1 MKKINFKFD
10 ISGKKIFFILSF
22 IFFLFLLYLSI
33 PSLYDS
39 GRVQKDIIKKLD
51 EDFKLNF
58 SLSTDISYRILPKP
72 HFLIKDCEL
81 IQLESNVSNR
91 IAEIQDFKIFINL
104 GNFFNKEIKIKS
116 LNISNANFFINK
128 SNFKYIKDFFDQKF
142 SEKVLKINK
151 SKIFF
156 KDKDEEVVF
165 IYTVKDIVTSYDSDL
180 NKNNF
185 IMNGELFNIF
195 NRINWSK
202 NFNTKKKITKIN
214 AKKISLSF
222 QNEADFINNQYEY
235 KNSIEIQSNKLKT
248 KYKLNKD
255 NVIFSSKKSL
265 IKNTVINYEGEIDL
279 NPFNL
284 NLNIIS
290 QKIDFNYFFKNLSLF
305 NELLISRLFFKK
317 NLYAEIN
324 INSDNIVK
332 SKIFNKA
339 NLKINFQGGEINLN
353 DSIFYSDK
361 IGTLRFKNS
370 KFIVDENQ
378 WLFEGNS
385 KLNIKDLNYFY
396 KLFLIPKQKRF
407 EFNSIDFLFRINPKN
422 GIIKIKKIIFYDKN
436 NKIINLKLSE
446 NFLNEYSDDE
456 FSYLNPIK
464 FKNFLKK
471 LLLNYADEG

>member
-10 ISGKKIFFILSF
+10 INGKKIFFFLSF
-22 IFFLFLLYLSI
+22 IFFVFLLYLSI

-51 EDFKLNF
+51 QDFKLNF

-91 IAEIQDFKIFINL
+91 IAEIQEFKIFINQ

-116 LNISNANFFINK
+116 LIISKANFFINK
-128 SNFKYIKDFFDQKF
+128 SNFRFIRDFFDQKF
-142 SEKVLKINK
+142 SEKKIKINK

-165 IYTVKDIVTSYDSDL
+165 IYTIKDIATSYDTDL

-185 IMNGELFNIF
+185 TMNGELFNIF
-195 NRINWSK
+195 NKINWSK
-202 NFNTKKKITKIN
+202 NFNTQKKITKIN
-214 AKKISLSF
+214 SKKIALSF
-222 QNEADFINNQYEY
+222 QNEADFVNNEYEY
-235 KNSIEIQSNKLKT
+235 RNNLELQSNKFKT
-248 KYKLNKD
+248 KYKLNED
-255 NVIFSSKKSL
+255 SISFSSKKSL
-265 IKNTVINYEGEIDL
+265 IKNTVINYKGEIDL

-284 NLNIIS
+284 NININS
-290 QKIDFNYFFKNLSLF
+290 QKLDLNYFFKNLNLF
-305 NELLISRLFFKK
+305 NELLISKLFFKK

-324 INSDNIVK
+324 VKSDNIVK

-339 NLKINFQGGEINLN
+339 DLKINFQGGEINLN

-361 IGTLRFKNS
+361 IGTLKFKDS
-370 KFIVDENQ
+370 KFIVNENQ
-378 WLFEGNS
+378 LLFEGRS
-385 KLNIKDLNYFY
+385 QLNIKNLNYFY

-407 EFNSIDFLFRINPKN
+407 DINSIDFLFQINPKN
-422 GIIKIKKIIFYDKN
+422 GIIKVKKIIFYDKN
-436 NKIINLKLSE
+436 NKRIDSKLSE

-471 LLLNYADEG
+471 LLINYADEG